1 MKGAVFISY
10 RRSSNANALAQIE
23 QVLVDA
29 FGAAHVFLDKEAIRG
44 GDEWARRITEALR
57 TAPVVLVLYSADW
70 RGAKPEGQ
78 SGARIDDP
86 DDWVRKELVL
96 AHRHGRP
103 LLPLI
108 IDDSNPPGAQDLPEE
123 LAFLAQ
129 AQFMTLDPR
138 RPDAV
143 VAALRRLIY
152 GRRWWQRFFA
162 QATWIAL
169 GISALVMA
177 MSAAADISVVKNSFA
192 HSAAALRE
200 RMGWQLKSEHAAII
214 EINDTEFR
222 EVFGSRTPLDHEV
235 LAIALEALLKASER
249 SKKHCA
255 YNRPVAINLDLT
267 PSGHEADRL
276 GTDRLVK
283 VVARL
288 AKCRPVVIACP
299 QQVMQHTQ
307 GIDEEAW
314 MQELRQQA
322 GDDAT
327 LVFGSTHIDPEGLR
341 HSEQRSELALVAADI
356 ALQPDRPD
364 DASKPPPFHTSP
376 CICPANRATT
386 AACAASV
393 DDWDERAVAVRL
405 NHAADLSLSSGL
417 LNIDDVAKHRV
428 VMIGSNFD
436 VPRTPIKRRA
446 TSNERLAAS
455 PSSTV
460 RQSHLLNGALD
471 HAPKPFQPW
480 MLLVLMAYAWI
491 VATTTLYTGA
501 LLERNSDRL
510 IQRAHG
516 YGLALL
522 VIATAFL
529 LPLLV
534 AARWP
539 AWTWYAVPILFVG
552 VLTMGRAVLASFE
565 LVLRGQPGWYSP
577 RVLWDDFVNATHK
590 GSAITRLVVLMLETA
605 VLVFCW
611 FVAFTA
617 ST

>member
-10 RRSSNANALAQIE
+10 RRSGNANALAQIE

-29 FGAAHVFLDKEAIRG
+29 FGASHVFLDKEAIRG

-70 RGAKPEGQ
+70 RGAHPDGQ

-96 AHRHGRP
+96 AHRNGRP

-108 IDDSNPPGAQDLPEE
+108 IDNSLPPSAQDLPEE
-123 LAFLAQ
+123 LAFLAK

-143 VAALRRLIY
+143 VVALRRLIY

-177 MSAAADISVVKNSFA
+177 VSAAVDTSVIKNNFA

-200 RMGWQLKSEHAAII
+200 RMGWQLTSERMAII
-214 EINDTEFR
+214 EVNDTEFR
-222 EVFGSRTPLDHEV
+222 ELFGARTPLDGEV
-235 LAIALEALLKASER
+235 LAITLEALRKASER
-249 SKKHCA
+249 GGHCA
-255 YNRPVAINLDLT
+255 YNRPVAINLELA
-267 PSGHEADRL
+267 PSGNDADTRHTDKLVEAV
-276 GTDRLVK
+276 G
-283 VVARL
+283 RL
-288 AKCRPVVIACP
+288 AKCRPVVMACP
-299 QQVMQHTQ
+299 QQVMKHAQ
-307 GIDEEAW
+307 GIDEEVW
-314 MQELRQQA
+314 MQALQRQA
-322 GDDAT
+322 GEAAT
-327 LVFGSTHIDPEGLR
+327 LVFGSTRIDPEGLR

-356 ALQPDRPD
+356 ALLPDRPAD
-364 DASKPPPFHTSP
+364 SPKATPFRTSP
-376 CICPANRATT
+376 CVCPTDRATST
-386 AACAASV
+386 ACARAV
-393 DDWDERAVAVRL
+393 DDWDEHAVAVRL
-405 NHAADLSLSSGL
+405 NHSADLSLSTGL
-417 LNIDDVAKHRV
+417 LNIDDVAARRV
-428 VMIGSNFD
+428 VMIGANFGA
-436 VPRTPIKRRA
+436 PHTPIKRRA
-446 TSNERLAAS
+446 ASSERVAATS
-455 PSSTV
+455 SSTV

-471 HAPKPFQPW
+471 HAPTPFQPW
-480 MLLVLMAYAWI
+480 MLLALMAYAWV
-491 VATTTLYTGA
+491 VATATLYAGA

-510 IQRAHG
+510 VQRTHG

-522 VIATAFL
+522 VIASAFV

-552 VLTMGRAVLASFE
+552 VLTVGRTVLASFE

-577 RVLWDDFVNATHK
+577 KVLWEDFLTATHK
-590 GSAITRLVVLMLETA
+590 GSAITRLVVLLIETA

-611 FVAFTA
+611 FVAITA